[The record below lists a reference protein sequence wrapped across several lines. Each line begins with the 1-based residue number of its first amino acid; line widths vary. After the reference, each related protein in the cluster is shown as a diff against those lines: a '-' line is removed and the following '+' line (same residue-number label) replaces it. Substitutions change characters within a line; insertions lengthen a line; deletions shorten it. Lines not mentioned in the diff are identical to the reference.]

1 MTQHA
6 RSRRASRSPAATPLD
21 TATPAGDWPDAL
33 DLRALTRTG
42 TELLTAPEADD
53 AGRWLLRDLL
63 PEHGI
68 TLFHG
73 RPRSFKSLAALD
85 CAVSLALGVPA
96 LGRFE
101 AGTVARDVL
110 YLSGEDDWGLIRYR
124 LRLLAAGHEVT
135 HEALARLRVLAYPG
149 LPLETDARARADVLG
164 VVRGVSAAAVVLDS
178 VRSLFPGADG
188 GPRDGAPLVAFVR
201 ALQQRTPA
209 RAVMLV
215 HHDARPVTGAPAR
228 VGGERAS
235 GGVTFAMSDCPLGF
249 VLTGDRES
257 RVTPSGSKLTGRRP
271 PFLLH
276 LDSEGEPGDDFAGY
290 LRVRAAD
297 LARDCARPASV
308 RPATAPDVSA
318 RVLAWI
324 REHPDSTSNA
334 TVQAMRPTRRE
345 HVLAALRSLHE
356 AGKLDQRNGP
366 RGAILWSVR
375 PEASTERAS

>member
-1 MTQHA
+1 MARHAHA
-6 RSRRASRSPAATPLD
+6 RRAGRSPAAPPLD
-21 TATPAGDWPDAL
+21 PATPAGDWPDAL

-53 AGRWLLRDLL
+53 ADRWLLRDLL
-63 PEHGI
+63 PEHGV

-85 CAVSLALGVPA
+85 CAVSLALGVSA

-101 AGTVARDVL
+101 AGTGARDVL

-149 LPLETDARARADVLG
+149 LPLETDARARSETFDLVRDV
-164 VVRGVSAAAVVLDS
+164 RAAAVVLDS

-188 GPRDGAPLVAFVR
+188 GPRDGAALVAFVR
-201 ALQQRTPA
+201 ELQQRTPA
-209 RAVMLV
+209 HAVLLV
-215 HHDARPVTGAPAR
+215 HHDARPVAGAPAR
-228 VGGERAS
+228 MGAERAS

-271 PFLLH
+271 PFLLR
-276 LDSEGEPGDDFAGY
+276 LDSAGEPGDDFDVY
-290 LRVRAAD
+290 LRVCAAD
-297 LARDCARPASV
+297 VAGDGVRPASV
-308 RPATAPDVSA
+308 RPAPASDLAA
-318 RVLAWI
+318 RILAWLA
-324 REHPDSTSNA
+324 EHPGSSGRA
-334 TVQAMRPTRRE
+334 MVAGLHVQRE
-345 HVLAALRSLHE
+345 RVYQALDTLRTAGRVDRTE
-356 AGKLDQRNGP
+356 AGKKN
-366 RGAILWSVR
+366 LWSLR
-375 PEASTERAS
+375 PEAFTESEA